1 MFTIRRL
8 TYKGVLKK
16 LFSFRNR
23 YLLYIQPISGPSLAG
38 SVHSV
43 VGRRM
48 FPHQRIIR
56 SRRTYN
62 RWVADETMEDYALRF
77 TPAAARRW
85 SPLSVANTAFGGVS
99 FLALEMIGGI
109 VFLKYGFPNACLA
122 LLLGVVLIFLLS
134 LPISYYSSRFGI
146 DLDLLTRGAGFGYI
160 GSTLTSLIYASFTFI
175 FFAIEGAILSDI
187 LKMCLGIPLWLGYIF
202 SALVIIPIVAKGFT
216 LISRFQRW
224 TVAPWLILQLLP
236 FLVIAWK
243 HPAPVTNWMHYA
255 GYHELPVLELAGIG
269 GALSI
274 IFSVITQ
281 IGEQA
286 DFLRFL
292 PLPQQPR
299 QKWTW
304 WAVLLVCGAGWIFP
318 GGLKILAGM
327 FLAWIAI
334 IHGVQPTEAQQPTT
348 MYLLAFQ
355 QVTSIHGFAFA
366 LAIIFIVLSQ
376 LKINITNAYA
386 GSIAWSNFFSRMTHS
401 HPGRIVWVIFN
412 VGLGLLL
419 MEMDVYSTIVHML
432 FLHSTIA
439 ASWIGALTS
448 DLIINKPL
456 GFSPK
461 GIEFRRA
468 YLYDINPV
476 GMGSMTGG
484 LLIAAASYTGVFGS
498 TVSAFSPFMGL
509 TTSFLLVPLIGWLTE
524 GRYYL
529 ARSPLSLQ
537 NEKKHC
543 VCVVCQNTFEQEDI
557 AFCPVYTGF
566 ICSLC
571 CTLDSRCHDACKPE
585 TTRLTGQIKKVAYS
599 FLPRSL
605 AFHISGVIGRYF
617 LIFSA
622 LLFCAGIILYAL
634 YQNIVK
640 FPHISS
646 YQLSIIFWKTFF
658 LLSAPLTVIAWFL
671 VLSQR
676 SYRAAEN
683 ENRFQT
689 RLLMKEI
696 RAHKRTDQELKK
708 AKERAEAAN
717 LSKSRFMVGVS
728 HEIRTPLNS
737 IMGYAYLLENKMLAP
752 EKQNEG
758 LKVIQRSAEHLSGLI
773 EGLFDIS
780 KIEAGRLDILHDKIN
795 FQEFLKHLT
804 GMLRF
809 QVNNKKLVFIED
821 IPENLPEY
829 VMTDQRRLRQILIN
843 LLSNAIK
850 FTPSG
855 SVSFSVRWNMEIATF
870 EIRDTGIGIP
880 DSDIERI
887 QEPFQ
892 RSSHP
897 DSHRIQGTGLGLTIT
912 RLLVQIL
919 GGEFTIKSTVGQ
931 GTTCRVRLMLSQTES
946 KENPPSTC
954 NILVHE
960 GSRRPTVFVI
970 DDDSVHRGMI
980 NDILE
985 PFGFLIYS
993 AGSGQECL
1001 EIAQH
1006 MHIDIFLID
1015 INMPG
1020 MNGWEL
1026 ARHLRKSINHNS
1038 TILVISADEQ
1048 TSLGNNREELCNSI
1062 LSKPV
1067 SIPDLLLLI
1076 GQTLNN
1082 LTLTQNSSKESHVLH
1097 KTLHEKDLSELRRLS
1112 RIGHVAGI
1120 VRLLDKI
1127 DDSDS
1132 EDIQLI
1138 RDMANQ
1144 SQIHKLQNFLD
1155 SYEERS

>member
-1 MFTIRRL
+1 
-8 TYKGVLKK
+8 
-16 LFSFRNR
+16 
-23 YLLYIQPISGPSLAG
+23 
-38 SVHSV
+38 
-43 VGRRM
+43 M

-77 TPAAARRW
+77 TPEAARRW

-122 LLLGVVLIFLLS
+122 LLLGIALIFLLS
-134 LPISYYSSRFGI
+134 LPISYYSSRYGI

-187 LKMCLGIPLWLGYIF
+187 LKMCLDIPLWLGYIF

-236 FLVIAWK
+236 FLVMAWK
-243 HPAPVTNWMHYA
+243 QPVPITNWIHYA
-255 GYHELPVLELAGIG
+255 GTRELPVLELAGIG

-281 IGEQA
+281 IGEQV

-292 PLPQQPR
+292 PVPKQTY

-304 WAVLLVCGAGWIFP
+304 WGVLLTCGAGWIFP

-334 IHGVQPTEAQQPTT
+334 IHGVLPVEAQQPTT

-355 QVTSIHGFAFA
+355 QVTSVHGLA
-366 LAIIFIVLSQ
+366 LVLTILFIVLSQ

-401 HPGRIVWVIFN
+401 HPGRIVWVVFN

-456 GFSPK
+456 GFSPA

-484 LLIAAASYTGVFGS
+484 LVTAATSYTGLFGDTLS
-498 TVSAFSPFMGL
+498 TFSPFIGL
-509 TTSFLLVPLIGWLTE
+509 TTSFCLAPFIGWLTE

-529 ARSPLSLQ
+529 ARPPLSLQ
-537 NEKKHC
+537 GDKVHC
-543 VCVVCQNTFEQEDI
+543 VCVICKNSFEQEDI

-571 CTLDSRCHDACKPE
+571 CTLDSRCRDACKAE
-585 TTRLTGQIKKVAYS
+585 TAHLSGQIKKVTYS
-599 FLPRSL
+599 ILPKFI
-605 AFHISGVIGRYF
+605 ATQVSGILGRYF
-617 LIFSA
+617 IIFSILIF
-622 LLFCAGIILYAL
+622 CMGIILYSIYINILKILHIVPNQL
-634 YQNIVK
+634 Y
-640 FPHISS
+640 
-646 YQLSIIFWKTFF
+646 IIFWKTFF

-676 SYRAAEN
+676 SYRAAED

-689 RLLMKEI
+689 RLLMREI
-696 RAHKRTDQELKK
+696 HAHKRTDQELKK
-708 AKERAEAAN
+708 AKERAESAN

-737 IMGYAYLLENKMLAP
+737 IMGYAYLLENKMLTP

-758 LKVIQRSAEHLSGLI
+758 LKVIQRSTEHLSGLI

-780 KIEAGRLDILHDKIN
+780 KIEAGRMDILREKIN
-795 FQEFLKHLT
+795 FREFLKHLT
-804 GMLRF
+804 EMLRF
-809 QVNNKKLVFIED
+809 QVNQKKLLFIEH
-821 IPENLPEY
+821 IPDDLPEY

-870 EIRDTGIGIP
+870 EIQDTGIGIP
-880 DSDIERI
+880 ATDIERI
-887 QEPFQ
+887 HEPFQ

-897 DSHRIQGTGLGLTIT
+897 ASQSIQGTGLGLTIT

-919 GGEFTIKSTVGQ
+919 GGELTIKSQVGL
-931 GTTCRVRLMLSQTES
+931 GTTCRVRLMLAQTES
-946 KENPPSTC
+946 KENPAPTY
-954 NILVHE
+954 NVQIHE
-960 GSRRPTVFVI
+960 GSKRPSVFVV
-970 DDDSVHRGMI
+970 DDDSIHRGMI
-980 NDILE
+980 NDVLE
-985 PFGFLIYS
+985 PFGFLVYS
-993 AGSGQECL
+993 AASAQECL
-1001 EIAQH
+1001 DIAKH
-1006 MHIDIFLID
+1006 VRIDIFLID
-1015 INMPG
+1015 INMPE

-1026 ARHLRKSINHNS
+1026 ARHLRNSINHDS
-1038 TILVISADEQ
+1038 TIFVISADEQ
-1048 TSLGNNREELCNSI
+1048 TRLGNNREGLCNSI

-1076 GQTLNN
+1076 NQALSAIKPSPKPTKPSA
-1082 LTLTQNSSKESHVLH
+1082 TSLH
-1097 KTLHEKDLSELRRLS
+1097 RLPDNHLAELRRLS

-1120 VRLLDKI
+1120 IRLLNKI
-1127 DDSDS
+1127 DDSVDA
-1132 EDIQLI
+1132 QLI
-1138 RDMANQ
+1138 RDMAYR
-1144 SQIHKLQNFLD
+1144 SQMKKLQKFLED
-1155 SYEERS
+1155 YKEIS